1 MKLSELAAATGASLE
16 GNGAGIDISGA
27 AGLDE
32 AKPGQVTFLANP
44 RYALRV
50 KSTSAS
56 AIYVGVDV
64 KVDKDI
70 ALLRTTDPYLAY
82 TRALILFH
90 PEPAVAP
97 FVHPSAVID
106 PTAKVAADVFIG
118 AYVSIGRDVE
128 IGSQARI
135 HPHVV
140 IYEGVRIGAA
150 SIIH

>member
-1 MKLSELAAATGASLE
+1 MKLSELAAATGAMLD
-16 GNGAGIDISGA
+16 GDGANIEIAGA

-56 AIYVGVDV
+56 AIFVAEDV
-64 KVDKDI
+64 KVEQDI
-70 ALLRTTDPYLAY
+70 ALLRTRDPYLAY

-90 PEPAVAP
+90 PEAPVAP

-106 PTAKVAADVFIG
+106 PTARIASDVFIG

-128 IGSQARI
+128 IDAQVRI
-135 HPHVV
+135 HPHAV
-140 IYEGVRIGAA
+140 IYEGA
-150 SIIH
+150 S